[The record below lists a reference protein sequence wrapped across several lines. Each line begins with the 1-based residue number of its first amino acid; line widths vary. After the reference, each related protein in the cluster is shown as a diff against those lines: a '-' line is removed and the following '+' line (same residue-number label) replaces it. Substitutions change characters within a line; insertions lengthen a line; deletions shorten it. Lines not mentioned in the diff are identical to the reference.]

1 MLISAQCI
9 TDSGFR
15 YWMQEVQP
23 QNGFIFYNTIDKL
36 QYSAFKFMQEGH
48 INLMGPCPF
57 LTASQVSLTISS
69 DSTTSIK
76 VSVALK
82 QIYKTNFSHSS
93 DLSSSIVLTLS
104 ISPDEQIKDLAAN
117 ALTNQWASSFL
128 QNVYDFM
135 ASYQSQHTTCPATIL
150 LFQFVKS
157 GLAITNVPGEAL
169 DQWDVYLIEEL
180 IQPN

>member
-1 MLISAQCI
+1 
-9 TDSGFR
+9 
-15 YWMQEVQP
+15 
-23 QNGFIFYNTIDKL
+23 
-36 QYSAFKFMQEGH
+36 
-48 INLMGPCPF
+48 MGPCPF

-135 ASYQSQHTTCPATIL
+135 ASYQSQHTTCQATIL